1 MRHGEILP
9 VVFSLSM
16 TACFGMFGNSSGD
29 EATPER
35 SRFPIRPLPRVAMEN
50 PALLDAAIRGLNPSD
65 KEYQLFHA
73 HIASQPR
80 YMRHQMSG
88 QLMARCYDFA
98 LVYHTRTTPPA
109 CHWSV
114 FRLCQE
120 HLGNGTFAEELTVPR
135 LSIAIASGGI
145 ECNSPELPPGVAP
158 KQPPPAATA
167 PAATAP
173 AATAPPQ

>member
-29 EATPER
+29 EATPGR
-35 SRFPIRPLPRVAMEN
+35 SRYPIKPLPRVAMEN
-50 PALLDAAIRGLNPSD
+50 PALLDSAVRGLNRSEKD
-65 KEYQLFHA
+65 LQLFHA

-80 YMRHQMSG
+80 YMRHQFSG

-109 CHWSV
+109 CEWRL

-120 HLGNGTFAEELTVPR
+120 HLGNGTFAEELTIPQ
-135 LSIAIASGGI
+135 IAFTVNNGGI

-158 KQPPPAATA
+158 TQPPPAATP
-167 PAATAP
+167 PAATP
-173 AATAPPQ
+173 PTATAPPQ